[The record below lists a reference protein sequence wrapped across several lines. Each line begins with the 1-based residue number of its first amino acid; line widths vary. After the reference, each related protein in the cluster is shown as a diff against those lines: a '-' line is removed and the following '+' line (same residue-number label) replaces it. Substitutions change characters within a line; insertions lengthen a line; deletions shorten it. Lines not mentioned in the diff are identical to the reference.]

1 MKPMKREDAV
11 VPTEVKRRRSKKWIV
26 GGIALASFLAG
37 TLMTAHLTHANRA
50 SADRDRV
57 FELDV
62 YHAVPGKVPALVAR
76 FADASK
82 LQAKHGL
89 NVVGYWVPDNNHGGA
104 NTFVYLIAHRNRE
117 EAKKNWAAFHADP
130 EFQKYV
136 KSEAAEQLIET
147 VDETYM
153 SPTDFSSL
161 R

>member
-1 MKPMKREDAV
+1 MKREDAA
-11 VPTEVKRRRSKKWIV
+11 VPTAVKRTRSKKWLV
-26 GGIALASFLAG
+26 AGIGLASFLAG
-37 TLMTAHLTHANRA
+37 SLVTAHLTRANQA
-50 SADRDRV
+50 SADRNLV

-62 YHAVPGKVPALVAR
+62 YHAVPGKVPALVRR

-89 NVVGYWVPDNNHGGA
+89 NVVGYWVPDNDPGWA
-104 NTFVYLIAHRNRE
+104 NTFVYLIAHRSRE

-130 EFQKYV
+130 DFQKYL
-136 KSEAAEQLIET
+136 KSEAAEQLIEA

-153 SPTDFSSL
+153 SPTDFSTL